1 MNYQSG
7 YKGFIGLSRA
17 LLLGGLLA
25 VILSVSPKPAQA
37 EAFIVLQYNDATDA
51 RGGMG
56 SGSNSGSGDNSF
68 AGDFD
73 YTTSHVVRKNDTLAK
88 IIYKYYRGSGLN
100 RDFLELAIIKAN
112 PKAFVR
118 ENPNYLFAG
127 RTIKLPS
134 VNQISA
140 MMLGQ
145 GKAPVTSGA
154 RDDDEIY
161 FIGN

>member
-1 MNYQSG
+1 MSYQSI
-7 YKGFIGLSRA
+7 YKRLMCLSLA
-17 LLLGGLLA
+17 GLLPVILSA
-25 VILSVSPKPAQA
+25 ILSVSPKPAQA

-51 RGGMG
+51 RGDTG
-56 SGSNSGSGDNSF
+56 SGSGSSDNSF

-73 YTTSHVVRKNDTLAK
+73 YKTSHVVRKNDTLAK
-88 IIYKYYRGSGLN
+88 IINKYYRGSGLN

-145 GKAPVTSGA
+145 GAAPATSTA